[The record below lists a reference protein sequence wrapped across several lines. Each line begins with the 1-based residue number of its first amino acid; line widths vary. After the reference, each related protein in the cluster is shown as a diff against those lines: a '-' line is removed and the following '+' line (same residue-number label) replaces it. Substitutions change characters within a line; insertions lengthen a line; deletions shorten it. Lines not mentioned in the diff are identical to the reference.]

1 MHQALHYSKSCITTM
16 KIEVLLCDSI
26 NERLSNATCF
36 EASPSIKK
44 VISDYKPIQG
54 IVIIDN
60 VPVKFHFSSR
70 GMDGEIFTQNPV
82 HRTIVKTVVP
92 VYVFNLIE
100 NGALTD

>member
-1 MHQALHYSKSCITTM
+1 M
-16 KIEVLLCDSI
+16 KIEVLLCDNI
-26 NERLSNATCF
+26 NEKLSNATCF
-36 EASPSIKK
+36 DASPSIKK

-70 GMDGEIFTQNPV
+70 GMDGEIFTQNHT
-82 HRTIVKTVVP
+82 HRTIIKTIVP
-92 VYVFNLIE
+92 MYVFNLIE